1 VNNIAPESNYNL
13 LPISNISDK
22 DKPLSFQVWKNR
34 FEIIIPE
41 QAYAQY
47 NDYLINWYKN
57 KENTKND
64 LTLQTKVN
72 FLNLLKQIQVF
83 FTDEEKE
90 NWYSGINIDNEKEV
104 LLAIPYFARKLKN
117 ISLYYLQ
124 LREQIKRS
132 KIKYNLAGSNKSIV
146 KQIQDIILQNYTKKG
161 DGVITLPSTLWSHI
175 PSLSSIQNS
184 FTIEIE
190 ELYDTASYFDRSST
204 LPPSAYFPI
213 EQETEKYFLTKGI
226 DLSSIDWVYR
236 LGTFTLSS
244 LNDTS
249 QQGTTSPESTGLY
262 LDLAQ
267 KYLGRNLYS
276 SFIVQSS
283 AKKDFYNINI
293 IPGNNFF
300 YYPGSPYKIN
310 VTGLPRYVP
319 TPLSATALQTLGTA
333 GSSIENADTIFLKT
347 KKGIEGAWFRKKVL
361 DTGEKTMKATIE
373 GGTSTIFRFPYPG
386 YGISAEDIK
395 WTGYGLETDP
405 RYFYL
410 DDTTKR
416 GIEQIYWNTSFSLS
430 GTVPISINETSL
442 IFNGAYSNNNFNN
455 ADKIRVWPTP
465 PLYSDLS
472 YANTVDEAWLYK
484 FTQTNI
490 SIGTNS
496 NNTILWPYY
505 KLIDPAQL
513 DELPYTPN
521 SICLPETISDL
532 TLPFAVASNY
542 LSSAD
547 VIYKIKNVY
556 EGPSQAIECA
566 WLSATS
572 IFQYPEDNTYGSK
585 SDNFNILLNPG
596 IFTHFIWDYSTT
608 DINDIFNLPTTHAAD
623 CKYIT
628 TPNTTYNDHEL
639 CTCKFVNFAPL
650 GHPGE
655 NYYDYNGLCDIIV
668 EDSNTIPLTAIDI
681 GSWRDQNGSDFANS
695 SAAGWYKTSKNIGW
709 GHGTWY
715 SGAQST
721 GNRFY
726 LKKGKRYIY
735 YRANTKNKNL
745 NDNSFP
751 PLAIRQNNINK
762 TPGVWM
768 GAKLNINEW
777 VSTDTRSEMVI
788 NPNDLI
794 IYSRTGSTTYNITGS
809 YVAEQTIAENRGS
822 IWCNFDY
829 ITVNH
834 PSTFV
839 TVSFPII
846 YSQGNLITQTGNAI
860 SISNV
865 YDQLPKIPPGSFQRI
880 LNWKITTPTGSIGEF
895 PDQQSVTFR
904 PILTGLFTIELT
916 GLSAANG
923 QTGCFYFSAIP
934 QLTALPDTTII
945 PTVSTFYTP
954 VPGFVLTT
962 DLRGWNYSNNTQ
974 SNIKDSNSGAKPLWV
989 KSYINKTVSTNYKSV
1004 ESWAPARVFFDTF
1017 NAVPFYEPSNILLK
1031 GGEYIEYKRT
1041 PQTQIV
1047 WNQNITLNNAV
1058 NINEWCKLEFS
1069 STTTPTVFNPKNT
1082 LITKP
1087 TTTPS
1092 SILLENFIE
1101 NEPVE
1106 VHYNAINSF
1115 VWPITAEPQISETI
1129 FSTLISST
1137 AITSNYPWSNLTNQF
1152 YPTVATFPT
1161 LDSLHSSKQL
1171 SYYFTPQNLGLL
1183 TYVDKDYT
1191 FDLTLSSINLA
1202 NLYGSPSQKINNR
1215 GLTREQQQTPYS
1227 LIKDNN
1233 IWLKE
1238 PYTTGSLAGTIK
1250 KSVFK
1255 KYQKFIP
1262 YQSSYESNP
1271 TIRLGLTTPVSRQ
1284 HPWGGFQDTKWAD
1297 STNQPISFTGQINV
1311 SRWVK
1316 DQVLKNTTLQLDKWC
1331 SDIYGNQYGLYKN
1344 IKNTTPKERLLIPGQ
1359 IWLRKNSQQTEPS
1372 EIALLDV
1379 FDTYKNLS
1387 IYSELTGT
1395 GIYNIDVFYD
1405 TLFIETSSALIFEK
1419 INYDYSQAR
1428 LFSIAD
1434 LSRSISL
1441 TLPVQTNLNREITNT
1456 LPVNQTFAKVGDTWF
1471 FAKDKKIIISLIE
1484 LQNYNVTASLYSLN
1498 LNTNILKQ
1506 EFYLS
1511 SITPTFSSFNII
1523 EVSKPALSYN
1533 SSKKQFLYSFIG
1545 KDTENKNTIISL
1557 YINNFLQFEVDKIK
1571 IYTSQT
1577 QPSLPPTLLSN
1588 LNITL
1593 PISST
1598 YFEQLITSSSN
1609 SIFEPINFPTWA
1621 MLSEDGRFNV
1631 ILAPEVPQTYNLPFK
1646 VTNDAGPVYAS
1657 LNITIT

>member
-1 VNNIAPESNYNL
+1 MNNIVPESNYNL

-22 DKPLSFQVWKNR
+22 DKPLSFRVWKNR

-47 NDYLINWYKN
+47 NDYLVSWYKN

-64 LTLQTKVN
+64 LTLQTKLN

-90 NWYSGINIDNEKEV
+90 NWYSGIDIDNEKEV

-132 KIKYNLAGSNKSIV
+132 KIKYNLAGSNKSVV

-161 DGVITLPSTLWSHI
+161 DGVITLPSTLWSRV
-175 PSLSSIQNS
+175 PLLSSIQNS
-184 FTIEIE
+184 FTIEVE
-190 ELYDTASYFDRSST
+190 ELYDTASYFDRSYT
-204 LPPSAYFPI
+204 LPASAYFPI
-213 EQETEKYFLTKGI
+213 EDETEKYFLTKGI
-226 DLSSIDWVYR
+226 NLSSIDWVYR

-244 LNDTS
+244 LNDAS
-249 QQGTTSPESTGLY
+249 LQGTTSPESSSLY
-262 LDLAQ
+262 FDLAQ
-267 KYLGRNLYS
+267 KYLGQNFYS
-276 SFIVQSS
+276 SLIVQSS

-310 VTGLPRYVP
+310 VANLPRYVP
-319 TPLSATALQTLGTA
+319 TPLSATGLQALGTA
-333 GSSIENADTIFLKT
+333 GSSIENADTIFIKT
-347 KKGIEGAWFRKKVL
+347 KKGIEGAWFRKKIL
-361 DTGEKTMKATIE
+361 DTGEKTMKATLE
-373 GGTSTIFRFPYPG
+373 GNTTTIFRFPYPG
-386 YGISAEDIK
+386 YGVSAEDIK

-410 DDTTKR
+410 DDTTKK
-416 GIEQIYWNTSFSLS
+416 GIEQIYWNSSFSLS
-430 GTVPISINETSL
+430 GIAPLPINETSL
-442 IFNGAYSNNNFNN
+442 IFNGAYSNSNYNN
-455 ADKIRVWPTP
+455 ADKIRIWATP
-465 PLYSDLS
+465 PQYSDLS
-472 YANTVDEAWLYK
+472 YSDTVEETWLYK
-484 FTQTNI
+484 FTQANI

-496 NNTILWPYY
+496 NNTILWPFF
-505 KLIDPAQL
+505 KLIDPTQL
-513 DELPYTPN
+513 DNLPYTPN
-521 SICLPETISDL
+521 NICLPESVSDL
-532 TLPFAVASNY
+532 TIPFAVASNH
-542 LSSAD
+542 LSSSD

-556 EGPSQAIECA
+556 EGPSQAVECA

-572 IFQYPEDNTYGSK
+572 TFQYPQHNTHGSK
-585 SDNFNILLNPG
+585 NNNFNILLTPG
-596 IFTHFIWDYSTT
+596 TFTHFVWDYNTT

-623 CKYIT
+623 CKYVT

-639 CTCKFVNFAPL
+639 CTCRFVNFAPL

-655 NYYDYNGLCDIIV
+655 NYYDYNGLCDFIV
-668 EDSNTIPLTAIDI
+668 EDFNTIPLSSMDI
-681 GSWRDQNGSDFANS
+681 SSWRDESGNDLTNS
-695 SAAGWYKTSKNIGW
+695 PAASWYKTGKSIGW
-709 GHGTWY
+709 GYGTWY
-715 SGAQST
+715 SGAQNT

-726 LKKGKRYIY
+726 LRRGKRYAY
-735 YRANTKNKNL
+735 YRANTKTKNT
-745 NDNSFP
+745 NDSNFP
-751 PLAIRQNNINK
+751 AFAVRQNNLNT

-768 GAKLNINEW
+768 NAVFNINRWEPTNTP
-777 VSTDTRSEMVI
+777 SKMVL

-794 IYSRTGSTTYNITGS
+794 IYSRANTTSYNITGS
-809 YVAEQTIAENRGS
+809 YIAEQTIAENRGS

-839 TVSFPII
+839 TVSYPII
-846 YSQGNLITQTGNAI
+846 YSQGNIITQTGGLNA
-860 SISNV
+860 
-865 YDQLPKIPPGSFQRI
+865 YDQLPKIPPNSFQRV
-880 LNWKITTPTGSIGEF
+880 LNWKITTPKGISQNF
-895 PDQQSVTFR
+895 PDQQSVTFK
-904 PILTGLFTIELT
+904 PILTGTFTIELT

-934 QLTALPDTTII
+934 QLTALPNTTIV

-954 VPGFVLTT
+954 VPGFALTT
-962 DLRGWNYSNNTQ
+962 DLRGWDYSTNTQ
-974 SNIKDSNSGAKPLWV
+974 SNIKNNNSGAKPVWV
-989 KSYINKTVSTNYKSV
+989 KSYVNKTESTNYKSV

-1017 NAVPFYEPSNILLK
+1017 NPIPFYEPSNIILK
-1031 GGEYIEYKRT
+1031 GGEYIEYRRT
-1041 PQTQIV
+1041 PQTQII
-1047 WNQNITLNNAV
+1047 WNQNIVLNNTV
-1058 NINEWCKLEFS
+1058 DINEWCKLEFS
-1069 STTTPTVFNPKNT
+1069 STTTPTIFSPKNT
-1082 LITKP
+1082 LITKA

-1092 SILLENFIE
+1092 SILLENFVE

-1106 VHYNAINSF
+1106 IHYNAINSF
-1115 VWPITAEPQISETI
+1115 TWPITAEPQIAETI
-1129 FSTLISST
+1129 FSSLISST
-1137 AITSNYPWSNLTNQF
+1137 SITGNYPWANLTNQF
-1152 YPTVATFPT
+1152 FPTVATFPT
-1161 LDSLHSSKQL
+1161 LDSLHSTKQL
-1171 SYYFTPQNLGLL
+1171 SHYFKPQNLGLL
-1183 TYVDKDYT
+1183 TYIDKDYT
-1191 FDLTLSSINLA
+1191 FDLALSSINLA
-1202 NLYGSPSQKINNR
+1202 NQYGSPAQKINNR
-1215 GLTREQQQTPYS
+1215 GLTREQQPTPYS
-1227 LIKDNN
+1227 LVKDNN

-1250 KSVFK
+1250 KSIFK

-1262 YQSSYESNP
+1262 YQSTYESNP
-1271 TIRLGLTTPVSRQ
+1271 TVRIGLTTPVSRQ
-1284 HPWGGFQDTKWAD
+1284 HPWGGAQNTEWAD
-1297 STNQPISFTGQINV
+1297 SSNQPINFTGQINV
-1311 SRWVK
+1311 NRWVE

-1331 SDIYGNQYGLYKN
+1331 SDIYGNQYGLYKD
-1344 IKNTTPKERLLIPGQ
+1344 IKNTTPKVRQTRPGQ
-1359 IWLRKNSQQTEPS
+1359 IWIRKNSQQTEPS
-1372 EIALLDV
+1372 RLALVDV

-1395 GIYNIDVFYD
+1395 GIFNIDVFYD
-1405 TLFIETSSALIFEK
+1405 TLYIETSGALIFEK

-1456 LPVNQTFAKVGDTWF
+1456 LPTNQPLAKIGDTWF
-1471 FAKDKKIIISLIE
+1471 FAKDRKVIISSIE
-1484 LQNYNVTASLYSLN
+1484 LQNYNVTVSLYSLN

-1506 EFYLS
+1506 ELNIA
-1511 SITPTFSSFNII
+1511 SITPTFSSLNIT
-1523 EVSKPALSYN
+1523 EVTKPVLSYN
-1533 SSKKQFLYSFIG
+1533 SSKKQFLYSFVG
-1545 KDTENKNTIISL
+1545 KNIENKNTIVSL

-1571 IYTSQT
+1571 IYTPQT

-1593 PISST
+1593 PVSST

-1609 SIFEPINFPTWA
+1609 SIFEPINFPNWA
-1621 MLSEDGRFNV
+1621 ELSKDGKFTV
-1631 ILAPEVPQTYNLPFK
+1631 ILAPETVQTYNLPFK